1 MWKIPVWRCFAF
13 RPQIKYYFWKW
24 DWDKE
29 IIIGNIFTQVVII
42 TFGTILPN
50 VIYLLGIGKIY
61 NIRQDLAK
69 SCRMLYIFNYGKIR
83 DVDWRAYYSMRDGDH
98 APSDLRPWYV
108 TVSKGPSPAPQ
119 HKNTKNTKIINLLY
133 KFFSVRYFFKTVLKH
148 TFLC

>member
-13 RPQIKYYFWKW
+13 RSQIKYYFWKW

-29 IIIGNIFTQVVII
+29 IIKGNIFTQVVII

-69 SCRMLYIFNYGKIR
+69 SCRMLYMFNYLSARYGMLSGEHTIVCVTATIR
-83 DVDWRAYYSMRDGDH
+83 PRISPKNIFEKFARSSVWVDIDICWKVEKNIFWR
-98 APSDLRPWYV
+98 L
-108 TVSKGPSPAPQ
+108 
-119 HKNTKNTKIINLLY
+119 
-133 KFFSVRYFFKTVLKH
+133 
-148 TFLC
+148 

>member
-13 RPQIKYYFWKW
+13 RSQIKYYFWKW

-29 IIIGNIFTQVVII
+29 IIKGNIFTQVVII

-69 SCRMLYIFNYGKIR
+69 SCRMLYMFNYGKIR
-83 DVDWRAYYSMRDGDH
+83 DVDWRAYYIMRDGDH
-98 APSDLRPWYV
+98 LAPESAPEIRPKISLRNSHEVRCEFDIDICWKV
-108 TVSKGPSPAPQ
+108 E
-119 HKNTKNTKIINLLY
+119 KNIFWRL
-133 KFFSVRYFFKTVLKH
+133 
-148 TFLC
+148 

>member
-13 RPQIKYYFWKW
+13 RSQIKYYFWKW

-29 IIIGNIFTQVVII
+29 IIKGNIFTQVVII

-69 SCRMLYIFNYGKIR
+69 SCRMLYMFNYLSARYGMLTGEHTIVCVTATMPPRIR
-83 DVDWRAYYSMRDGDH
+83 VLDTWRCRKVL
-98 APSDLRPWYV
+98 P
-108 TVSKGPSPAPQ
+108 PAPQ
-119 HKNTKNTKIINLLY
+119 HKKHKKHKNY
-133 KFFSVRYFFKTVLKH
+133 KPPL
-148 TFLC
+148 